1 MQLLATA
8 EQMRSFD
15 EAAIGPLKI
24 PGLILMENAGR
35 AFVDELIG
43 RVGNLQ
49 GKRAVVVCGK
59 GNNGGDGLV
68 IARHLANRGCE
79 VRVVLLARKSDLS
92 GDARSNLESALGI
105 SRLPHSRL
113 RVREVR
119 SARALSATGASDVI
133 VDAIF
138 GTGFTGEVRGIAK
151 DAIGWI
157 NAQDGIVASVDI
169 PSGVDASTGIVG
181 NVAVKARLT
190 VTMGLAKIGH
200 YVGAGCDQSG
210 EVRVADISIPPVILR
225 AGRDQTYRV
234 GVADVRASLPHR
246 ARTVH
251 KYSAGKVLVLAGSKA
266 FTGAPVMTA
275 LSALRSGA
283 GAVVVAFPASIHTIV
298 ARRLTEVLMAPVA
311 ETATGSLGAASL
323 GAIREKARWAD
334 CVAVGPGLSRDE
346 ETLAMVRELLSEL
359 ECPVVVDA
367 DALFALSGHTSI
379 VRRRKADTILTP
391 HTGEFS
397 ALTGVPSQEAEL
409 QRVSASRTAA
419 RRLGAV
425 VVLKGAPTAT
435 ADKQGGVYL
444 NSTGN
449 PGMATIGSG
458 DVLTGLIAGLLA
470 QGMSSSAAAW
480 AGVYLHGL
488 AGDIAA
494 ARLGQRSVLASDIEN
509 SIPAAFQS
517 LH

>member
-15 EAAIGPLKI
+15 AAAIGSLKI

-35 AFVDELIG
+35 AFVDELCA
-43 RVGNLQ
+43 RFGNLE

-68 IARHLANRGCE
+68 IARHLANRGCD
-79 VRVVLLARKSDLS
+79 VRVVLLARRSELS
-92 GDARSNLESALGI
+92 GDARSNLESVLGM
-105 SRLPHSRL
+105 SRLARAHL
-113 RVREVR
+113 RIREVR
-119 SARALSATGASDVI
+119 NAKALSATGPADIV

-151 DAIGWI
+151 DAIAWI
-157 NAQDGIVASVDI
+157 NAQDGFVASVDV

-181 NVAVKARLT
+181 NVAVRARLT
-190 VTMGLAKIGH
+190 VTMSLAKIGH
-200 YVGAGCDQSG
+200 YVGAGCDLSG
-210 EVRVADISIPPVILR
+210 EVRVVDISIPPQLHR
-225 AGRDQTYRV
+225 ASRDQTYRV
-234 GVADVRASLPHR
+234 SSEDVRASLPRR

-275 LSALRSGA
+275 RSALRAGA
-283 GAVVVAFPASIHTIV
+283 GAVVAAFPASIHAIV
-298 ARRLTEVLMAPVA
+298 ARRLTEVLMAPMA
-311 ETATGSLGAASL
+311 ETPTGSLGAAAL
-323 GAIREKARWAD
+323 DALREKARWAD
-334 CVAVGPGLSRDE
+334 CVALGPGLSRDK
-346 ETLAMVRELLSEL
+346 ETLAVVRELLSEL
-359 ECPVVVDA
+359 ECPAVVDA
-367 DALFALSGHTSI
+367 DALFALCGHTSLI
-379 VRRRKADTILTP
+379 RTRKADTILTP

-397 ALTGVPSQEAEL
+397 ALTGLSSQEAEL
-409 QRVSASRTAA
+409 HRVSVARTAA
-419 RRLGAV
+419 RRLGAI
-425 VVLKGAPTAT
+425 VVLKGAPSVI
-435 ADKQGGVYL
+435 ADKRGEVYL

-458 DVLTGLIAGLLA
+458 DVLTGLIAGILA
-470 QGMSSSAAAW
+470 QGMSCLSAAW

-494 ARLGQRSVLASDIEN
+494 ARLGERSVLAGDIED
-509 SIPAAFQS
+509 SIAAAFQS